1 MYGIFWVANFI
12 IFLFCFFFL
21 FLIYQTYQSDI
32 DSCSEF
38 LRNNSDWYGIVVIA
52 SLHSRRGRI
61 VVGGCLVYFDK
72 RRMCNR
78 LSARGCIGNV
88 YADGADGHY
97 SLDSGRRFGSHD
109 IDQFLCDV
117 LHGKSLLVV

>member
-1 MYGIFWVANFI
+1 M
-12 IFLFCFFFL
+12 
-21 FLIYQTYQSDI
+21 I

-88 YADGADGHY
+88 YADGADGYY

-117 LHGKSLLVV
+117 LHGKYLVV